1 MSTLL
6 LYASLLSPLCNTPL
20 FLGKREGF
28 TTIYIC
34 TWKSMC
40 YNDIVL
46 QDKETSHWRRIIMPL
61 EKLIY
66 KRKGRNQQKG
76 YSFLIYIV
84 LGNPCQC
91 VTK

>member
-6 LYASLLSPLCNTPL
+6 LYASLLSPLYNTPL
-20 FLGKREGF
+20 FLGEREGF
-28 TTIYIC
+28 TTIYIYIYIYIC

-40 YNDIVL
+40 YNNIIL
-46 QDKETSHWRRIIMPL
+46 QDKDTSHWRNY
-61 EKLIY
+61 IY

-76 YSFLIYIV
+76 YAFLIYIV